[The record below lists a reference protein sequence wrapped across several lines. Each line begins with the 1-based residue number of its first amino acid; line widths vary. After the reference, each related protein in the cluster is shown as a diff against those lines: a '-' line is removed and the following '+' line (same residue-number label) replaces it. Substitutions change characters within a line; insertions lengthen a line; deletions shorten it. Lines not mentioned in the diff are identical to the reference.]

1 MFPPLE
7 AIHSDSL
14 ATIPT
19 ASYQKN
25 QFNSHLLD
33 QNHPHTNI
41 NTNLT
46 KKKSPFVITSDGR
59 NIKANQS
66 NLVSNQIKERT
77 ENNR

>member
-33 QNHPHTNI
+33 QKSSPHKHQYKSH
-41 NTNLT
+41 